1 MVAIFVA
8 LMFVGFVM
16 IDLMVQKVEARRT
29 AYAAV
34 SLAMPVPAPNR
45 FEQWIT
51 VPEGVYL
58 SDGHAWA
65 RPLQEGTLRAGA
77 DPLVARALGA
87 VSRVL
92 LPSPGDRV
100 EAGGTLFRLELKG
113 REISVPCP
121 VSGRVSAVNANLEK
135 EPELVTRDPYGQG
148 WICSLEQSRPARFPT
163 SLRLG
168 QRAALWLE
176 REVARFQEF
185 ISLRLTLDSGLGAT
199 SQDGGLPVPGL
210 LAQSDIATWAA
221 FEHEFLGR
229 R

>member
-34 SLAMPVPAPNR
+34 SLAMPVAEPNA
-45 FEQWIT
+45 FENWIT

-65 RPLQEGTLRAGA
+65 RPLQEGTLRAGV
-77 DPLVARALGA
+77 DSLVAGALGS
-87 VSRVL
+87 VSRVV
-92 LPSPGDRV
+92 LPRRGERV
-100 EAGGTLFRLELKG
+100 EAGTPLFRLDLNG
-113 REISVPCP
+113 RSISIPCP
-121 VSGRVSAVNANLEK
+121 VSGRVSAVNTSLRD
-135 EPELVTRDPYGQG
+135 EPELVARDPYGKG
-148 WICSLEQSRPARFPT
+148 WVCSIEQSPPGPLPT
-163 SLRLG
+163 ALRLG

-185 ISLRLTLDSGLGAT
+185 VSLRLIPDSGLGAT
-199 SQDGGLPVPGL
+199 SQDGGSPIPGL
-210 LAQSDIATWAA
+210 LAQSDSTVWAA
-221 FEHEFLGR
+221 FEQEFLGGR
-229 R
+229 

>member
-45 FEQWIT
+45 FEHWVT

-58 SDGHAWA
+58 SAGHACA

-92 LPSPGDRV
+92 LPSPGVRV
-100 EAGGTLFRLELKG
+100 EAGSTLFRLELKG
-113 REISVPCP
+113 RAISVPCP
-121 VSGRVSAVNANLEK
+121 VSGRVSAVNVNLEK
-135 EPELVTRDPYGQG
+135 EPELVARDPYGQG
-148 WICSLEQSRPARFPT
+148 WICSLEQQSPGPMPT
-163 SLRLG
+163 ALRLG
-168 QRAALWLE
+168 ARAALWLA
-176 REVARFQEF
+176 REVARFTEF
-185 ISLRLTLDSGLGAT
+185 MTLRLTLDSGLGAT
-199 SQDGGLPVPGL
+199 SQDGGLPMPGL
-210 LAQSDIATWAA
+210 LAQSDSATWAA

>member
-16 IDLMVQKVEARRT
+16 IDLVVQKVEARRS

-34 SLAMPVPAPNR
+34 SSALPAAAPNH
-45 FEQWIT
+45 FDHWIT

-58 SDGHAWA
+58 SGGHAWA

-77 DPLVARALGA
+77 DSLVARALGA

-92 LPSPGDRV
+92 LPSPGERV
-100 EAGGTLFRLELKG
+100 EAGSTLFRLELNG
-113 REISVPCP
+113 RAISIPCP
-121 VSGRVSAVNANLEK
+121 VSGRVSAVNANLKK
-135 EPELVTRDPYGQG
+135 EPELVARDPYGRG
-148 WICSLEQSRPARFPT
+148 WICSLEQSPPERIPA

-168 QRAALWLE
+168 QRAGLWLE

-185 ISLRLTLDSGLGAT
+185 MFIRLTLDSGLGAT
-199 SQDGGLPVPGL
+199 SQDGGLPMPGL
-210 LAQSDIATWAA
+210 LALSDSATLSA
-221 FEHEFLGR
+221 FEQEFLGGR
-229 R
+229 